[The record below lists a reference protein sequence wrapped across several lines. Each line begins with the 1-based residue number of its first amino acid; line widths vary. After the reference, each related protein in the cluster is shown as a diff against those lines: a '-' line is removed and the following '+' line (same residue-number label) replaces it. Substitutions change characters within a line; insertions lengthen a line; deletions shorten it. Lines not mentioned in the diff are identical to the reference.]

1 MMESEGNAS
10 GSSGS
15 VRSISLV
22 ALAIVS
28 SAVDAQ
34 SVVGTRPEVAVVELV
49 YQHEFGRVHSAR
61 ELADGRVIVSDATD
75 RELLVLATDGK
86 TARRIGRQ
94 GPGPSEYSNPTK
106 AFVAGRDSSLFVD
119 AADGRWY
126 MLAGENFATIPSS
139 WTAMRLAAR
148 AAIAGV
154 DARGLALALVGTSK
168 ELRGSRYV
176 PTGWVGDAD
185 SVLVLLLRANGPID
199 TVARLAGGSLG
210 RTMVEARRNGVVV
223 SFRVRNPLS
232 TYDQAMLFPDGFV
245 ATVSANPY
253 RVAWRTPSGAWIRG
267 PVVPD
272 VAQPVDE
279 RIKLRAAAGYLRN
292 DDGSAVLSSAQFP
305 PWPKIVPPF
314 LAEALHAGLDGK
326 LYVTRTRL
334 HPEDELIVDVFG
346 RDGSREQ
353 TLRGPPGGRLV
364 GVGAR
369 HVYVAREAIDGADAL
384 SRIRR

>member
-1 MMESEGNAS
+1 
-10 GSSGS
+10 
-15 VRSISLV
+15 VLPTSLV
-22 ALAIVS
+22 ALAILS
-28 SAVDAQ
+28 NAVDAQ
-34 SVVGTRPEVAVVELV
+34 SIVSTRPEVAVVDLV

-75 RELLVLATDGK
+75 RELLVLSADGK

-106 AFVAGRDSSLFVD
+106 AFIAGRDSSLFVD
-119 AADGRWY
+119 ATDGRWY
-126 MLAGENFATIPSS
+126 MLAGENFTTIPSS

-148 AAIAGV
+148 ATIAGV

-168 ELRGSRYV
+168 EPRGNRYIA
-176 PTGWVGDAD
+176 TGWVGDAD
-185 SVLVLLLRANGPID
+185 SVLVLLLRANGPSD
-199 TVARLAGGSLG
+199 TVARLAGGSMG
-210 RTMVEARRNGVVV
+210 RTMVEARRNGAAM

-232 TYDQAMLFPDGFV
+232 TYDQAVLFSDGFI
-245 ATVSANPY
+245 ATVSAHPY

-267 PVVPD
+267 SVVPD
-272 VAQPVDE
+272 LAQPVDE
-279 RIKLRAAAGYLRN
+279 RVKHRAAAGYLRN
-292 DDGSAVLSSAQFP
+292 DDGSAVLSSALFP
-305 PWPKIVPPF
+305 PWPKVVPPF

-334 HPEDELIVDVFG
+334 HPEDELIVDVFS

-353 TLRGPPGGRLV
+353 TMRTPPGGRLV

-369 HVYVAREAIDGADAL
+369 HVYVAREAADGADAL